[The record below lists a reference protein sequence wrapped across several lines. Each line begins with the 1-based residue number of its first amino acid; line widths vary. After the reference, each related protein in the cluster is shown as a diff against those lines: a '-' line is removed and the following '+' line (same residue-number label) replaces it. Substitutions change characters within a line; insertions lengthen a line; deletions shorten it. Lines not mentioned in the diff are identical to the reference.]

1 MRVQRRVRQVPL
13 VFCLMILTSYFQA
26 GQSVWWVA
34 NLSLVTSL
42 VSILL
47 LFRMSFSVVEGLGL
61 PSVYTKASGRD
72 SKKYLSSVEV
82 SCWLNVYSLVNAKVS
97 RVALEQEGPT
107 NRTPLNSVSNYIFF
121 SWRDLATALVS
132 PFASISLGGSLMVL

>member
-26 GQSVWWVA
+26 GHSVWWVT

-42 VSILL
+42 VPILL

-61 PSVYTKASGRD
+61 PSVYTRASGTD
-72 SKKYLSSVEV
+72 SKKYSSSVEMNR
-82 SCWLNVYSLVNAKVS
+82 WLCVYLVVNANES
-97 RVALEQEGPT
+97 RVPLERECPT

-121 SWRDLATALVS
+121 SWRDLNAALVS
-132 PFASISLGGSLMVL
+132 PFASVSLGGSLMVL